1 MDLRSPKRTY
11 TARALREWFTQLTL
25 DWESRFSAE
34 ELEEGRRL
42 YREGEIRSIELGES
56 DAIVH
61 GRFEQE
67 DCYALMNW
75 EEGAL
80 RVRSSTQETR
90 RGHSLAAAG
99 LYEIEELVADEV
111 DGLDLDNSPATN
123 GAADH
128 GEAERDSPGSP
139 EAKGNPT
146 NTAASPPANGTT
158 AATDPTA
165 TDAASTETAEPTR
178 QLVLRLKLETSGL
191 LLRAFW
197 QPLPGFNGGERPAYG
212 ASSVRGEDLAVQER
226 ERLIR
231 LTRKAHKAGFRFD
244 ADQSVYRMEDLTRL
258 GGFVRQDLPD
268 FEKYFTLE
276 VPDDLYL
283 IDRGVQDV
291 SVEGLLDQG
300 QGDQL
305 RVSWDLRLGDQSL
318 SSEETQRLL
327 QQDGEMVLLPGRG
340 LARLKRPQADVL
352 NDLREIFEQGEP
364 PRYML
369 FSLFARDAV
378 SIALSDP
385 LRQWR
390 DRLTQAPAQSDG
402 LPELLRDYQRL
413 GASWLRHL
421 SQNHCGALLADEMG
435 LGKTLQV
442 LSLLAAEET
451 LEKPALVVCP
461 ASVVPVWLQEMERF
475 FPQMR
480 AQVEVLRSGNDFTHR
495 PEARLWLSSYTQLR
509 RHKHLLPATEFG
521 YAILDEAQTIKNPE
535 AKVSQA
541 CIGLKAERRIA
552 LTGTPVENRPS
563 DLWTLFRFLMPGLLG
578 TRRRFER
585 ALDTDRDAALERLRQ
600 QINPFM
606 LRRTKKQVAAELPPK
621 VVMELACP
629 LTDRQRAEYKRLVE
643 EGRTRLGN
651 DVKQAAR
658 DNTIGL
664 FTLLTRLRQIC
675 CDPGLLPWVET
686 GVEHSGKIGAL
697 LTKLDEVV
705 SNGGKAVIFSQFV
718 QLLRRLRPELQTR
731 FPNLPLF
738 ELTGKT
744 TDRAT
749 PVKQFQRTRSA
760 GLFLVSLRAGGT
772 GITLTAADYVF
783 LMDPWWNPAVEE
795 QAIDRVHRIGQKKS
809 VFVYRLIAHG
819 TLEERIQRLKNEKR
833 ALYDRLV
840 EEGRNEDWAG
850 FFASLDELIALAPQ
864 GSEPPVAPS

>member
-61 GRFEQE
+61 GRFDQE

-80 RVRSSTQETR
+80 RVRSSTEETR

-111 DGLDLDNSPATN
+111 DGLDLDLHPAPETN
-123 GAADH
+123 GTAAANGH
-128 GEAERDSPGSP
+128 G
-139 EAKGNPT
+139 
-146 NTAASPPANGTT
+146 TAASGTNQSANGNGTT
-158 AATDPTA
+158 AAEGNGADPQSNG
-165 TDAASTETAEPTR
+165 STETPAPPAEPTR
-178 QLVLRLKLETSGL
+178 ALSLRLKLETNGL
-191 LLRAFW
+191 WLRAFW

-212 ASSVRGEDLAVQER
+212 SGSVSGEDLAVQER
-226 ERLIR
+226 ESLIR

-244 ADQSVYRMEDLTRL
+244 SAQSVYRLEDLTRL

-276 VPDDLYL
+276 VPEDLYL
-283 IDRGVQDV
+283 LDRGVQDV
-291 SVEGLLDQG
+291 SLDGLLEEG
-300 QGDQL
+300 EGDHL

-318 SSEETQRLL
+318 SGEETQRLL
-327 QQDGEMVLLPGRG
+327 QHDGEMVLLPGRG

-352 NDLREIFEQGEP
+352 NDLREIFQQGEP

-369 FSLFARDAV
+369 FSLFAREAV
-378 SIALSDP
+378 KIALSDS

-390 DRLTQAPAQSDG
+390 ERLTQPPAESGG

-413 GASWLRHL
+413 GVSWLRHL

-442 LSLLAAEET
+442 LTLLASDPAP
-451 LEKPALVVCP
+451 EKPTLIVCP

-480 AQVEVLRSGNDFTHR
+480 TQVEVLRSGNDFAQK

-509 RHKHLLPATEFG
+509 RHKHLLPATDFG

-541 CIGLKAERRIA
+541 CISLKAERRIA

-585 ALDTDRDAALERLRQ
+585 ALETNREPALDRLRQ
-600 QINPFM
+600 QINPFI
-606 LRRTKKQVAAELPPK
+606 LRRTKKEVAAELPPK

-643 EGRTRLGN
+643 EGRSRLGN
-651 DVKQAAR
+651 DVRKAAR
-658 DNTIGL
+658 ENTMGL

-686 GVEHSGKIGAL
+686 GLEHSGKIGAL

-718 QLLRRLRPELQTR
+718 QLLRRLRPELEAR
-731 FPNLPLF
+731 YPDLPLF

-760 GLFLVSLRAGGT
+760 GIFLVSLRAGGT

-819 TLEERIQRLKNEKR
+819 TLEERIQRLKSEKR

-864 GSEPPVAPS
+864 GPAPEEASG